1 MEIEDEFDIS
11 VPINALADVQ
21 TVQELANLIY
31 QIEVCETMSL
41 LDKLDAVAAA
51 RKALLPEGIDVFGT
65 PIEEVYS
72 STEAK
77 IGDRR
82 ILFLGTNNYLGL
94 TFASECLQAAHAAI
108 DSEGTGTTGS
118 RMANGSYSGHRALER
133 EFADFYHCHSCIV
146 FTTGYQANLA
156 TISGLAGTGDVVL
169 IDGDSHASIYDGC
182 RLSGAEIIR
191 FRHND
196 MADLDKRLRRLGE
209 RSRSTLIIAE
219 GIYSMLGDRAPL
231 ADIVRL
237 KNTYNSILLLDEAHS
252 LGVLGHTGQGL
263 VEETGLIDGVD
274 FITGTFSKSLGGI
287 GGYCVSNHPQ
297 LDQLR
302 YVSRPYIFTASP
314 TPATIAST
322 RAALKL
328 LHDGIGLRQQL
339 WKNVHQLYS
348 RLHELGYQLGPEPSP
363 VIAIILDTPQQAL
376 TLWKGLL
383 EHGVYVNLI
392 LPPAAP
398 DGKSLVRCSVSA
410 VHTSEQMDY
419 VGKSFA
425 ELRDIIFP

>member
-1 MEIEDEFDIS
+1 
-11 VPINALADVQ
+11 
-21 TVQELANLIY
+21 
-31 QIEVCETMSL
+31 MSL

-51 RKALLPEGIDVFGT
+51 RKALLPEGVDVFGV

-94 TFASECLQAAHAAI
+94 TFAPECLQAAHNAI

-118 RMANGSYSGHRALER
+118 RMANGSYRGHRALER
-133 EFADFYHCHSCIV
+133 EFADFYHCQSCIV

-156 TISGLAGTGDVVL
+156 TISGLAGAGDVVL

-196 MADLDKRLRRLGE
+196 MADLEKRLRRLGE
-209 RSRSTLIIAE
+209 RSRSTLIIIE

-231 ADIVRL
+231 ADIVKL
-237 KNTYNSILLLDEAHS
+237 KNAYNSILLLDEAHS
-252 LGVLGHTGQGL
+252 LGVLGETGQGL
-263 VEETGLIDGVD
+263 VEETGLMDGVD

-287 GGYCVSNHPQ
+287 GGYCVSNHSQ

-328 LHDGIGLRQQL
+328 LHDGTKLRQQL

-348 RLHELGYQLGPEPSP
+348 RLDELGYQLGPEPSP
-363 VIAIILDTPQQAL
+363 VIATILDTPQQAL
-376 TLWKGLL
+376 ALWNGLL
-383 EHGVYVNLI
+383 EHGIYVNLI

-410 VHTSEQMDY
+410 VHTSEQMDN
-419 VGKSFA
+419 VGQAFA
-425 ELRDIIFP
+425 ELREVIFPVIP

>member
-1 MEIEDEFDIS
+1 M
-11 VPINALADVQ
+11 A
-21 TVQELANLIY
+21 
-31 QIEVCETMSL
+31 L

-51 RKALLPEGIDVFGT
+51 RKALLPAGLDVFGM
-65 PIEEVYS
+65 PIEEIYS
-72 STEAK
+72 ATEAR

-82 ILFLGTNNYLGL
+82 ILFMGTNNYLGL
-94 TFASECLQAAHAAI
+94 TFAPECLQAAHEAI

-133 EFADFYHCHSCIV
+133 EFADFYQCQSSIV

-156 TISGLAGTGDVVL
+156 MISGLAGAGDVIL

-196 MADLDKRLRRLGE
+196 MADMEKRLRRLGE
-209 RSRSTLIIAE
+209 RSRSTLIVAE
-219 GIYSMLGDRAPL
+219 GIYSMLGDQAPL
-231 ADIVRL
+231 AEIIRI
-237 KNTYNSILLLDEAHS
+237 KNAYGSTLLLDEAHS
-252 LGVLGHTGQGL
+252 LGVLGETGQGL
-263 VEETGLIDGVD
+263 VEETGLMDGVD
-274 FITGTFSKSLGGI
+274 FITGTFSKSLGSI

-314 TPATIAST
+314 SPATIAST

-328 LHDGIGLRQQL
+328 LRDGTKLRQQL
-339 WKNVHQLYS
+339 WQNARQLYA
-348 RLHELGYQLGPEPSP
+348 RLNALGYQLGPEPGP
-363 VIAIILDTPQQAL
+363 VIATIVESPQQAL
-376 TLWKGLL
+376 MLWKGLL
-383 EHGVYVNLI
+383 DHGIYVNLI

-398 DGKSLVRCSVSA
+398 EGKSLVRCSVSA
-410 VHTSEQMDY
+410 AHTTEQMDY
-419 VGKSFA
+419 VGDVFA
-425 ELRDIIFP
+425 ELRESIFC

>member
-1 MEIEDEFDIS
+1 
-11 VPINALADVQ
+11 
-21 TVQELANLIY
+21 
-31 QIEVCETMSL
+31 MSL

-51 RKALLPEGIDVFGT
+51 RKTLLPEGIDVFGT

-77 IGDRR
+77 IGGRR

-118 RMANGSYSGHRALER
+118 RMANGSYSGHLALER
-133 EFADFYHCHSCIV
+133 ELADFYHCQSCIV

-252 LGVLGHTGQGL
+252 LGVLGQTGQGL
-263 VEETGLIDGVD
+263 VEETGLISEVD

-363 VIAIILDTPQQAL
+363 VVAILLDTPQQAL
-376 TLWKGLL
+376 MLWKGLL
-383 EHGVYVNLI
+383 EHGIYVNLI

-419 VGKSFA
+419 VGQSFA
-425 ELRDIIFP
+425 ELRDTIFQ

>member
-1 MEIEDEFDIS
+1 
-11 VPINALADVQ
+11 
-21 TVQELANLIY
+21 
-31 QIEVCETMSL
+31 MSL

-51 RKALLPEGIDVFGT
+51 RKALLPEGVEVFGM

-77 IGDRR
+77 IGDHR

-94 TFASECLQAAHAAI
+94 TFAPECKQAAHEAI
-108 DSEGTGTTGS
+108 ESEGTGTTGS

-133 EFADFYHCHSCIV
+133 ELADFYHCHSCIV

-156 TISGLAGTGDVVL
+156 TISGLAGPGDVVL

-196 MADLDKRLRRLGE
+196 ISDLDKRLRRLGE

-219 GIYSMLGDRAPL
+219 GIYSMLGDKAPL
-231 ADIVRL
+231 AEIVEL
-237 KNTYNSILLLDEAHS
+237 KNAYNSILLLDEAHS

-263 VEETGLIDGVD
+263 VEETGLIDEVD

-287 GGYCVSNHPQ
+287 GGYCVSNHTQ

-302 YVSRPYIFTASP
+302 YISRPYIFTASP

-328 LHDGIGLRQQL
+328 LRDGIQLRRQL
-339 WKNVHQLYS
+339 WENVHQLYS
-348 RLHELGYQLGPEPSP
+348 HLQQLGYHLGPEPSP
-363 VIAIILDTPQQAL
+363 VIATILESPHQAL
-376 TLWKGLL
+376 ALWKGLL
-383 EHGVYVNLI
+383 ENGIYVNLI

-398 DGKSLVRCSVSA
+398 EGSSLVRCSVSA
-410 VHTSEQMDY
+410 VHTREQMDF
-419 VGKSFA
+419 VGQTFA
-425 ELRDIIFP
+425 KVREVILE

>member
-1 MEIEDEFDIS
+1 
-11 VPINALADVQ
+11 
-21 TVQELANLIY
+21 
-31 QIEVCETMSL
+31 MSL
-41 LDKLDAVAAA
+41 LAKLDAVAAA
-51 RKALLPEGIDVFGT
+51 RKALLPEGVEVFGT
-65 PIEEVYS
+65 PVEEVYS

-94 TFASECLQAAHAAI
+94 TFSPECLQAAHDAI
-108 DSEGTGTTGS
+108 DNEGTGTTGS

-133 EFADFYHCHSCIV
+133 EFADFYRCGSCIV

-196 MADLDKRLRRLGE
+196 MGDLEKRLRRLGE
-209 RSRSTLIIAE
+209 RACSTLIIVE

-231 ADIVRL
+231 ADIVSL
-237 KNTYNSILLLDEAHS
+237 KKAYNSTVLLDEAHS
-252 LGVLGHTGQGL
+252 LGVLGETGQGL
-263 VEETGLIDGVD
+263 VEETGLIDEVD

-287 GGYCVSNHPQ
+287 GGYCVSNHSQ

-302 YVSRPYIFTASP
+302 YISRPYIFTASP

-328 LHDGIGLRQQL
+328 LQEGTGLRRQL
-339 WKNVHQLYS
+339 WKNARQLYS
-348 RLHELGYQLGPEPSP
+348 RLSELGYQLGPEPSP
-363 VIAIILDTPQQAL
+363 VIATILDTPQQAL
-376 TLWKGLL
+376 ALWKGLL
-383 EHGVYVNLI
+383 DRGIYVNLI

-398 DGKSLVRCSVSA
+398 EGKSLVRCSVSA
-410 VHTSEQMDY
+410 VHSNEQMDY
-419 VGKSFA
+419 VGETFA
-425 ELRDIIFP
+425 ELRQIVQ

>member
-1 MEIEDEFDIS
+1 
-11 VPINALADVQ
+11 
-21 TVQELANLIY
+21 
-31 QIEVCETMSL
+31 MSL
-41 LDKLDAVAAA
+41 LDKLDAIAAA
-51 RKALLPEGIDVFGT
+51 RKALLPEGVEVFGT

-72 STEAK
+72 STAAK

-82 ILFLGTNNYLGL
+82 VLFLGTNNYLGL
-94 TFASECLQAAHAAI
+94 TFAPQCLEAAHKAI

-133 EFADFYHCHSCIV
+133 EFAEFYHCHSCIV

-156 TISGLAGTGDVVL
+156 TISGLAGAGDVIL

-196 MADLDKRLRRLGE
+196 AQDLEKRLRRLGD
-209 RSRSTLIIAE
+209 RSRSALIIVE
-219 GIYSMLGDRAPL
+219 GIYSMLGDRTPL
-231 ADIVRL
+231 AEIVRI
-237 KNTYNSILLLDEAHS
+237 KTTYHSTLLLDEAHS
-252 LGVLGHTGQGL
+252 LGVLGQTGQGL
-263 VEETGLIDGVD
+263 VEETGLLDQVD
-274 FITGTFSKSLGGI
+274 FITGTFSKSLGNI

-328 LHDGIGLRQQL
+328 LREGVELRRQL
-339 WKNVHQLYS
+339 WSNARTLYA
-348 RLHELGYQLGPEPSP
+348 RLKKLGYQLGPEPSP
-363 VIAIILDTPQQAL
+363 IIATILDTPQEAIAL
-376 TLWKGLL
+376 WRGLL
-383 EHGVYVNLI
+383 EHGIYVNLM

-398 DGKSLVRCSVSA
+398 EGKSLVRCSVSA
-410 VHTSEQMDY
+410 AHSGEQIDFI
-419 VGKSFA
+419 GETFA
-425 ELRDIIFP
+425 VLRKTIFQH

>member
-1 MEIEDEFDIS
+1 
-11 VPINALADVQ
+11 
-21 TVQELANLIY
+21 
-31 QIEVCETMSL
+31 MSL
-41 LDKLDAVAAA
+41 LAKLDAVAAA
-51 RKALLPEGIDVFGT
+51 RKALLPEGVEVFGT
-65 PIEEVYS
+65 PVEEVYS

-94 TFASECLQAAHAAI
+94 TFSPECMQAAHDAI
-108 DSEGTGTTGS
+108 DNEGTGTTGS

-133 EFADFYHCHSCIV
+133 EFADFYRCGSCIV

-196 MADLDKRLRRLGE
+196 MGDLEKRLRRLGE
-209 RSRSTLIIAE
+209 RARSTLIIVE

-231 ADIVRL
+231 ADIVSL
-237 KNTYNSILLLDEAHS
+237 KKAYNSTVLLDEAHS
-252 LGVLGHTGQGL
+252 LGVLGETGQGL
-263 VEETGLIDGVD
+263 VEETGLIDEVD

-287 GGYCVSNHPQ
+287 GGYCVSNHSQ

-302 YVSRPYIFTASP
+302 YISRPYIFTASP

-328 LHDGIGLRQQL
+328 LQEGTGLRRQL
-339 WKNVHQLYS
+339 WKNARQLYS
-348 RLHELGYQLGPEPSP
+348 RLSELGYQLGPEPSP
-363 VIAIILDTPQQAL
+363 VIATILDTPQQAL
-376 TLWKGLL
+376 ALWKGLL
-383 EHGVYVNLI
+383 DRGIYVNLI

-398 DGKSLVRCSVSA
+398 EGKSLVRCSVSA
-410 VHTSEQMDY
+410 VHSNEQMDY
-419 VGKSFA
+419 VGETFA
-425 ELRDIIFP
+425 DLRQIVQ

>member
-1 MEIEDEFDIS
+1 
-11 VPINALADVQ
+11 
-21 TVQELANLIY
+21 
-31 QIEVCETMSL
+31 MSL
-41 LDKLDAVAAA
+41 LAKLDAVAAA
-51 RKALLPEGIDVFGT
+51 RKALLPEGVEVFGT
-65 PIEEVYS
+65 PVEEVYS

-94 TFASECLQAAHAAI
+94 TFSPECLQAAHDAI
-108 DSEGTGTTGS
+108 DNEGTGTTGS

-133 EFADFYHCHSCIV
+133 EFADFYRCGSCIV

-196 MADLDKRLRRLGE
+196 MGDLEKRLRRLGE
-209 RSRSTLIIAE
+209 RARSTLIIVE

-231 ADIVRL
+231 ADIVSL
-237 KNTYNSILLLDEAHS
+237 KKAYNSTVLLDEAHS
-252 LGVLGHTGQGL
+252 LGVLGETGQGL
-263 VEETGLIDGVD
+263 VEETGLIDEVD

-287 GGYCVSNHPQ
+287 GGYCVSNHSQ

-302 YVSRPYIFTASP
+302 YISRPYIFTASP

-328 LHDGIGLRQQL
+328 LQEGAGLRRQL
-339 WKNVHQLYS
+339 WKNARQLYS
-348 RLHELGYQLGPEPSP
+348 RLSELGYQLGPEPSP
-363 VIAIILDTPQQAL
+363 VIATILDTPQQAL
-376 TLWKGLL
+376 ALWKGLL
-383 EHGVYVNLI
+383 DRGIYVNLI

-398 DGKSLVRCSVSA
+398 EGKSLVRCSVSA
-410 VHTSEQMDY
+410 AHSNEQMDY
-419 VGKSFA
+419 VGETFA
-425 ELRDIIFP
+425 ELRQIVQ

>member
-1 MEIEDEFDIS
+1 MG
-11 VPINALADVQ
+11 
-21 TVQELANLIY
+21 
-31 QIEVCETMSL
+31 L

-51 RKALLPEGIDVFGT
+51 RKALLPEGVDVFGI
-65 PIEEVYS
+65 PIGQIYS
-72 STEAK
+72 ATEAK

-94 TFASECLQAAHAAI
+94 TFAPECLRAAHEALE
-108 DSEGTGTTGS
+108 SEGTGTTGS
-118 RMANGSYSGHRALER
+118 RMASGSYGGHRALER
-133 EFADFYHCHSCIV
+133 EFADFYNCLSCIV

-156 TISGLAGTGDVVL
+156 TISGLAGAGDVVL

-196 MADLDKRLRRLGE
+196 MTDLDKRLRRLGE
-209 RSRSTLIIAE
+209 RSRSTLIIVE

-231 ADIVRL
+231 ADIVKL
-237 KNTYNSILLLDEAHS
+237 KDAYQSTLLLDEAHS
-252 LGVLGHTGQGL
+252 LGVLGRTGQGL
-263 VEETGLIDGVD
+263 VEETGLIGGVD

-314 TPATIAST
+314 SPATIAST

-328 LHDGIGLRQQL
+328 LHDGTGLREQL
-339 WKNVHQLYS
+339 WKNARQLYS
-348 RLHELGYQLGPEPSP
+348 RLQELGYQLGPEPSP
-363 VIAIILDTPQQAL
+363 IIATILDTPQQAL
-376 TLWKGLL
+376 ALWKGLL
-383 EHGVYVNLI
+383 EHGIYVNLM

-410 VHTSEQMDY
+410 AHTSDQMDY
-419 VGKSFA
+419 AGQAFA
-425 ELRDIIFP
+425 ELRGTIFQ